1 MRELIYFEYKGFMLL
16 RNIGYAT
23 VYKGFNPET
32 EERTIPFVYSKDG
45 WIECPTPDN
54 ACIIIGS
61 FDDLIN
67 AFKNEV
73 DKMSEG

>member
-1 MRELIYFEYKGFMLL
+1 MRELIDFKYKGFILL
-16 RNIGYAT
+16 KDICYAT
-23 VYKGFNPET
+23 IYNGFNPET
-32 EERTIPFVYSKDG
+32 EEETIPFAYSKDG
-45 WIECPTPDN
+45 GIECPIPDN

-73 DKMSEG
+73 DKMGV